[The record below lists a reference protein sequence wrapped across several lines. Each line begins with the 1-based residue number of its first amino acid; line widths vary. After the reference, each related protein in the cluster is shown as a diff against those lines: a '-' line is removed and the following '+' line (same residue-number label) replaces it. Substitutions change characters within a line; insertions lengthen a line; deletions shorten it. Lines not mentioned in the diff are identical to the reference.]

1 MKYLILLLCSLS
13 LEAKWEDWTQK
24 EQELF
29 INFVTLNAIDI
40 HITHRAIQ
48 DYGAVELN
56 PILGENPSVEKLILS
71 KAVTTGL
78 LYYLLDKD
86 VNAERERDLKI
97 LNGVYL
103 AAVIHNGYVGFE
115 IRKDF

>member
-13 LEAKWEDWTQK
+13 LEARFEDWTQK

-29 INFVTLNAIDI
+29 IDFIALNALDA
-40 HITHRAIQ
+40 HMTHRAIQ
-48 DYGAVELN
+48 DYEAVEVN
-56 PILGENPSVEKLILS
+56 PFLGESPSAERLILH
-71 KAVTTGL
+71 KAITTGII
-78 LYYLLDKD
+78 YYLLDKD

-97 LNGVYL
+97 LNGIYL
-103 AAVIHNGYVGFE
+103 AAVIHNGHVLFE